1 MVDALEGE
9 LEDPLDSFIRRVPHQ
24 EQFVE
29 RAKDIALLCK
39 NDIKGG
45 RSRKGG

>member
-29 RAKDIALLCK
+29 RAKDIAQITLQE
-39 NDIKGG
+39 
-45 RSRKGG
+45 RHQE